1 MLRGPDGAWRW
12 PAPVVLTMALFD
24 PSRPQVDPLQS
35 PCVRNC
41 CLDEQDVCLGC
52 GRTLA
57 EIRAWSSL
65 SERERQQVLD
75 LCEERK
81 RQRDRFLQSPR

>member
-1 MLRGPDGAWRW
+1 
-12 PAPVVLTMALFD
+12 MALFD
-24 PSRPQVDPLQS
+24 PSFRASDPLQS
-35 PCVRNC
+35 PCIRNC

-52 GRTLA
+52 GRTLS

-65 SERERQQVLD
+65 SETERRQVLT

-81 RQRDRFLQSPR
+81 RSRDQSWRSPS

>member
-1 MLRGPDGAWRW
+1 
-12 PAPVVLTMALFD
+12 MALFD
-24 PSRPQVDPLQS
+24 PSRPKTDPLQS

-65 SERERQQVLD
+65 SERERQQVLTV
-75 LCEERK
+75 CEERK
-81 RQRDRFLQSPR
+81 RQRERPRQPPP